1 MRPFSYS
8 KIWHLIS
15 EKRIKKRKNEIDRI
29 FKRDSKI
36 LSWTKIKES
45 RFENLLDYSSS
56 RLNFLRKMNKFSKP
70 VLCLDFEAVL

>member
-36 LSWTKIKES
+36 LS
-45 RFENLLDYSSS
+45 
-56 RLNFLRKMNKFSKP
+56 
-70 VLCLDFEAVL
+70 